1 MQALIVHL
9 QPLPARYGIPSDSLS
24 EWLPNAFEAIWIF
37 RPMYLWWIIGV
48 LEKGKTP
55 ASWIAPQWLWAVENV
70 AQLHAGDHPIA
81 TKMLLD
87 LISAS
92 VERKLIE
99 GQGGR
104 DEVMSQAYLPIISAY
119 DEGEMKSTKSASS
132 GLDLDEAMSSGRPES
147 KTKQPR
153 AVERGQICVQLK
165 DEIKRV
171 RYMTREGGKNIDEIK
186 ADTPNFLIWKVAES
200 EQLSK
205 EDREMLLHP
214 NQWATGYAALLLS
227 KYFGV
232 SLSRIRDYITNYNRT
247 TKTPA

>member
-1 MQALIVHL
+1 MPHAYTRQVQVCLRISAEHSICIEKRRGGVTLLPRTTLATCTRTVKVLPEIRQRLCNGMPGQHNRVMQTLIVHL

-132 GLDLDEAMSSGRPES
+132 GLDLDEAMSSGRP
-147 KTKQPR
+147 
-153 AVERGQICVQLK
+153 
-165 DEIKRV
+165 
-171 RYMTREGGKNIDEIK
+171 
-186 ADTPNFLIWKVAES
+186 
-200 EQLSK
+200 
-205 EDREMLLHP
+205 
-214 NQWATGYAALLLS
+214 
-227 KYFGV
+227 
-232 SLSRIRDYITNYNRT
+232 
-247 TKTPA
+247 